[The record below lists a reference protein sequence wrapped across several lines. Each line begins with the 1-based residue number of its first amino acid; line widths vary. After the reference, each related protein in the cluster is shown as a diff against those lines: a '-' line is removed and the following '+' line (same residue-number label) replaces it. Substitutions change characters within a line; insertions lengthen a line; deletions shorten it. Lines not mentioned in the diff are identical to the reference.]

1 MRKNLDLLSSNQKYD
16 YPLKSYKLLEN
27 LYDKMK
33 MKNYVSL

>member
-16 YPLKSYKLLEN
+16 YPLKSLEN
-27 LYDKMK
+27 LDDKMK